1 MWSHGSFHWNELMT
15 HDVARAKAFYA
26 GTIGWTFEPMP
37 MPGGGTYWIAKAG
50 DKPAGGLFVM
60 ECPDLKDLPEQWV
73 PSRRRRCRRAP
84 REGHRRRCKRD
95 AGALRGSRRWPDR
108 DPARARRRHGRLDD
122 ARLVAGAG
130 H

>member
-60 ECPDLKDLPEQWV
+60 DCPDLKDVPEQWLPYLAADDV
-73 PSRRRRCRRAP
+73 
-84 REGHRRRCKRD
+84 
-95 AGALRGSRRWPDR
+95 
-108 DPARARRRHGRLDD
+108 D
-122 ARLVAGAG
+122 ARLAKATAAGASAMREPFDVQDVG
-130 H
+130 RIAILREPGGAMVGWMTPVS